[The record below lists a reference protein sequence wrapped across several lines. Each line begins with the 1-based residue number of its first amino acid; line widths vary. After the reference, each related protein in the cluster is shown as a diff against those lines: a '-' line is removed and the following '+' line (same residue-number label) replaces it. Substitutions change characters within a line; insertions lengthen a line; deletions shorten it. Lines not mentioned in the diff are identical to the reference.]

1 MDVKLWR
8 CRDAYITMKAID
20 DSVVTAIFTAASY
33 TYGPLLGLF
42 AFGILTKYKVNDNL
56 VPYFCILSPI
66 ILFVLNTYVIVP
78 HTAYRVGFE
87 LIVYNALI
95 TFLML
100 LFTAPGKL
108 EKGAKEATL

>member
-1 MDVKLWR
+1 MLLVILVFR
-8 CRDAYITMKAID
+8 LLND

-42 AFGILTKYKVNDNL
+42 AFGILTRYQVNDNL

-66 ILFVLNTYVIVP
+66 LWYVLNTYYIIP
-78 HTAYRVGFE
+78 HTSYRIGFE
-87 LIVYNALI
+87 LIVYNGLT

-100 LFTAPGKL
+100 WVTSPGKL
-108 EKGAKEATL
+108 ALSNRQ